1 MCLPTYAQ
9 ALNILG
15 WSWFLLKKKVWM
27 NKVKA
32 QSCGQNVQLF
42 AFSRTLNPPVAFESP
57 NPCRNVYRSAL
68 KTTPLT
74 LKTAVIEARLCQK
87 KGRKHKSAILVFPC
101 IQPTC
106 RLPGESP
113 KLLKNASFQSLKTRY
128 MSWLLHCVW
137 LQSSFKSRLCSSSV
151 VCLWALLAHN
161 RNLKSTFLFH
171 NLILLLAIN
180 HRVL

>member
-1 MCLPTYAQ
+1 M
-9 ALNILG
+9 
-15 WSWFLLKKKVWM
+15 
-27 NKVKA
+27 KA

-74 LKTAVIEARLCQK
+74 LKTAVIEARLCQR

-113 KLLKNASFQSLKTRY
+113 KLLQK
-128 MSWLLHCVW
+128 CVVSESQDQIYE
-137 LQSSFKSRLCSSSV
+137 LIAALC
-151 VCLWALLAHN
+151 LA
-161 RNLKSTFLFH
+161 
-171 NLILLLAIN
+171 AE
-180 HRVL
+180 